1 MANKHVRDTKLH
13 QSHMTLA
20 LNNNPSW
27 SNKNKIKSSRTR
39 DHEQYVHTIKTY
51 QNSQINQS
59 TGTPSSTKKHYTL
72 DSHNQRQWQT
82 WLLTLNKP
90 QHIRDNLEFLFF
102 KKKKEKN
109 PCKTAYLKTITNLP
123 HQGGSNCLKKK
134 TRERE
139 RGRRVHKKKNEA
151 PTPPGSIKKQSSPEK
166 RGRKGRNPAV
176 EDRRIKTSS
185 VPSEP
190 SSG

>member
-1 MANKHVRDTKLH
+1 MVLTVISVFVDDGTPMSSPYGYAYPASHVFIVNWMANKHVRDTKLH

-82 WLLTLNKP
+82 RPLTLTKP
-90 QHIRDNLEFLFF
+90 QHTRDNLELLSFT
-102 KKKKEKN
+102 KI
-109 PCKTAYLKTITNLP
+109 PA
-123 HQGGSNCLKKK
+123 
-134 TRERE
+134 
-139 RGRRVHKKKNEA
+139 
-151 PTPPGSIKKQSSPEK
+151 K
-166 RGRKGRNPAV
+166 RH
-176 EDRRIKTSS
+176 TQ
-185 VPSEP
+185 EP
-190 SSG
+190 SPTFLIREVLTVF